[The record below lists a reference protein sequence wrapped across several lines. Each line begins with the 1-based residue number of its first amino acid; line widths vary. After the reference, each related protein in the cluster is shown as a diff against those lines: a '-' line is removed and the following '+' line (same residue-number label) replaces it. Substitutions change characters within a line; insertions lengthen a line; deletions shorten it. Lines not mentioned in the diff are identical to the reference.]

1 MRGGKK
7 VEDMNL
13 GVIRRV
19 DKHGR
24 IGIPVEVRRYLGLK
38 EDDEV
43 EFFIIEGGALIRR
56 YDNRIELGEMRK
68 RKKAGRA

>member
-1 MRGGKK
+1 MDG
-7 VEDMNL
+7 MNL
-13 GVIRRV
+13 GVIRRI

-43 EFFIIEGGALIRR
+43 EFFIAEGGAYIRP
-56 YDNRIELGEMRK
+56 YDNRIELGELRK
-68 RKKAGRA
+68 RRAGREDKV